1 MTSAARPAIRVLIID
16 DSALVRG
23 GLRQVFSTQ
32 SHVADITVAGE
43 ADSVSS
49 GIAAAARLQPD
60 VVLLDIRLPDGSGLT
75 ACREILRQDPKACV
89 LVLTSYVDDKVV
101 YDSVVAGAQGYLLKE
116 IEPTNLI
123 EAVVAGAEGRAMFP
137 SELAARVMRL
147 LRAQT
152 PSGDALNLAL
162 LSAQE
167 LRVLALVVE
176 GCTNKEVG
184 NRLGL
189 SENTVKN
196 YLGNVFEKLKVKRRA
211 QAVAIYTSARLP
223 VE

>member
-1 MTSAARPAIRVLIID
+1 MTPAARPAIRVLIID
-16 DSALVRG
+16 DSALVRS
-23 GLRQVFSTQ
+23 GLRLVLSTQ

-49 GIAAAARLQPD
+49 GIAAVARLQPD
-60 VVLLDIRLPDGSGLT
+60 VVLLDIRLPDGSGLA
-75 ACREILRQDPKACV
+75 ACREILRQNPKTCV

-101 YDSVVAGAQGYLLKE
+101 YDSVVAGAQGYLMKE
-116 IEPTNLI
+116 IEPTALI
-123 EAVVAGAEGRAMFP
+123 DAVAAGAEGRAVFP
-137 SELAARVMRL
+137 SDLATRMINL

-152 PSGDALNLAL
+152 PSGDAHNLAL

-211 QAVAIYTSARLP
+211 QAAAIYTSARLP
-223 VE
+223 AG